1 MHTWRASLLGA
12 AMLAACVQPRTE
24 IVVSVDSEIDWGV
37 GRALQSVVVSVR
49 RGGASGALRDQR
61 TTALGLDS
69 GRRPLPVL
77 IGVTPDAA
85 SDDVDTPLWIEALGC
100 ALATGCDATTAVVAQ
115 RAVVRF
121 QRDRTLGLPLLLA
134 SACRGA
140 SCDATQRCEVTTG
153 ACRPAA
159 EAAAALV
166 PYDPSAPI
174 SDGGSR
180 TDRAVFIDAATDVAT
195 DSTIDS
201 AIDSTTD
208 VVVPTIDAS
217 DASRSDLGSGSDL
230 GIDAV
235 DVTTPADAT
244 ADVREEADAALNDVG
259 TNVPDISSM
268 SEVGTDAPDAG
279 VATDGG
285 TVPSDAVGRDVIP
298 ADSPSPSP
306 PRPTSPLSSS
316 IVTSQRP
323 TLRWSLGAAWDG
335 ARVEICRDRACTLPE
350 YSFNVVGTSAQPSGA
365 LARGP
370 HFWRLTGRS
379 GATVGASVSSTW
391 EFFVGV
397 RSAPADRT
405 SGSVSD
411 FNGDGLADVV
421 IGAWGLG
428 GAAYLHYGSSAGLT
442 TDPSLTLNSPLT
454 NVSFGQKVANA
465 GDVNGDGYTD
475 LLVGAPELALGG
487 TGPGRV
493 FIYLGGASGVVTTP
507 SRVLLG
513 PDGARSE
520 FGLALAGAGDV
531 NGDGFADVVVGAR
544 QVTSS
549 TGRAYVYLG
558 SATGLAETPATTL
571 TGPDG
576 PSSIFGYSVAGVGD
590 VNGDGLS
597 DIVIGA
603 PGAMSYAGR
612 AYLHLGSTGGVS
624 PTSALTFSNPDGGS
638 GFFGYPVA
646 GAGDVNGD
654 GLPDLLIGASGAGA
668 GGRRAFVYLGAAPG
682 LGGAPSARV
691 ISPATTEDSFA
702 SSAAGLGDVNADGYD
717 DIVLGTTGGMPYPER
732 AYVYRG
738 SSSGLVTSSP
748 TTLIGPDGANGNFGC
763 AVAGPGDVNGDGF
776 SDLMVGAE
784 AVMTFRGR
792 AYLYRG
798 GVGGIIAAVAVT
810 MTGPMGTSGRAAHFG
825 DTIASAWASGPSSR
839 LRLAT
844 PSPARARF
852 SPTAIASL

>member
-1 MHTWRASLLGA
+1 MHTWRAFLLGA
-12 AMLAACVQPRTE
+12 ATLAACVQPRTE
-24 IVVSVDSEIDWGV
+24 IVISVDSEIDWGV

-100 ALATGCDATTAVVAQ
+100 AAATGCDATTAVVAQ

-140 SCDATQRCEVTTG
+140 PCDATQRCEVSTG

-166 PYDPSAPI
+166 PYDPSAPS

-180 TDRAVFIDAATDVAT
+180 TDRAVFIDVAT

-201 AIDSTTD
+201 TIDVAIDSAAD
-208 VVVPTIDAS
+208 VAVQAIDVS
-217 DASRSDLGSGSDL
+217 DASRSDLGAGPDL

-235 DVTTPADAT
+235 DVATPADAT
-244 ADVREEADAALNDVG
+244 ADVREEGDGALNDVG
-259 TNVPDISSM
+259 INVPDISSM
-268 SEVGTDAPDAG
+268 SEVGADAPDAG
-279 VATDGG
+279 VASDVGM
-285 TVPSDAVGRDVIP
+285 VPSDAVGRDVIP

-335 ARVEICRDRACTLPE
+335 ARVEICRDRACTLSE
-350 YSFNVVGTSAQPSGA
+350 YSFNVVGSSAQPGGA
-365 LARGP
+365 LSRGP

-379 GATVGASVSSTW
+379 GATVGASVSPTW
-391 EFFVGV
+391 EFFVGG
-397 RSAPADRT
+397 RSAPADRA

-507 SRVLLG
+507 NRVLLG

-544 QVTSS
+544 QVASS

-590 VNGDGLS
+590 VNGDGLA
-597 DIVIGA
+597 DIVVGA

-668 GGRRAFVYLGAAPG
+668 GGRRAFVYLGTTPG
-682 LGGAPSARV
+682 LGGTPSARV
-691 ISPATTEDSFA
+691 ISPAATEDSFA
-702 SSAAGLGDVNADGYD
+702 SSAAGLGDVNGDGYD

-748 TTLIGPDGANGNFGC
+748 TTLIGPDGANGHFGG

-810 MTGPMGTSGRAAHFG
+810 MTGPLGTSGRAAHFG
-825 DTIASAWASGPSSR
+825 DTIASAWGIWPFVPSPTR
-839 LRLAT
+839 
-844 PSPARARF
+844 SPARSLF